1 MILRQIGV
9 MAAALLLAGSAL
21 AASMPAGV
29 EEHKSDSGQTVL
41 ADSKG
46 MTLYTFDM
54 DKTPGKSACNK
65 DTKCTDYW
73 PPLMAPADAK
83 DKGDWTVVT
92 RDDGTK
98 QWAYKGKP
106 LYTFVADKKPG
117 DTNGNDKGPADQHIW
132 HTAMP

>member
-1 MILRQIGV
+1 MIRIKLTVATI
-9 MAAALLLAGSAL
+9 ALLFAGGAF
-21 AASMPAGV
+21 AADMPTGV
-29 EEHKSDSGQTVL
+29 QARKSDAGPVVL
-41 ADSKG
+41 ADAKG

-54 DKTPGKSACNK
+54 DKTPGKSACNAEG
-65 DTKCTDYW
+65 KCATYW
-73 PPLMAPADAK
+73 PPLAASADAK
-83 DKGDWTVVT
+83 AMGNWTVVN

-132 HTAMP
+132 HCALP